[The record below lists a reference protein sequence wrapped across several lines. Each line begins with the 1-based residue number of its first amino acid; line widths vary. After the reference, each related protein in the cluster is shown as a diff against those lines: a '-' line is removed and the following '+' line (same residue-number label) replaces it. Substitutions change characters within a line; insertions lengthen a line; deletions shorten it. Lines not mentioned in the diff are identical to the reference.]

1 MEELMKLI
9 SNVGFPIAV
18 AAYLLVRTEKKLD
31 VLTDSISKLTTAVDK
46 LNEKIDNS
54 KKVA

>member
-18 AAYLLVRTEKKLD
+18 AAYLLVRTEKKME
-31 VLTDSISKLTTAVDK
+31 VLNDSITKLTTAVDK
-46 LNEKIDNS
+46 LNEKIDTF